1 MQIGEELIRMAE
13 QFQTTFENSF
23 EEKVLLKIKCDLKS
37 RLYKH
42 SAAKFLNETFGEM
55 LDDDKFPN

>member
-1 MQIGEELIRMAE
+1 MAE

-37 RLYKH
+37 RFYKH
-42 SAAKFLNETFGEM
+42 SAAKFLNETFGEI